1 MNGTLTPEEH
11 EALADAFALGW
22 DYSDNHARSL
32 ASTVVPAVERIVAAH
47 VARATA
53 DAEIVRAEWERQYGY
68 AIEAAERFRKQAA
81 DAEARL
87 AAAIERLTAL
97 TEGVDRVG
105 TAKWDERDRNT
116 YSLAIEEA
124 QAALRA
130 ALDPAPSAPDP
141 SSE

>member
-47 VARATA
+47 VARAT
-53 DAEIVRAEWERQYGY
+53 
-68 AIEAAERFRKQAA
+68 A